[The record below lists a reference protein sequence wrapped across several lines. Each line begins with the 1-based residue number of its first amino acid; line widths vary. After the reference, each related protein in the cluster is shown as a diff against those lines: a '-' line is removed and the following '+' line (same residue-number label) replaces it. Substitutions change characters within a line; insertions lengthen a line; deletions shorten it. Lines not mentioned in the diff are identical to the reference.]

1 MKTFSFSSFFIRLQF
16 NKHGI
21 LREEGFLT
29 PNKYDP
35 EAISLWLP
43 LSKNVVGLDLDTAKY
58 ILANIGDH
66 FCQLVISEKE
76 VMSTIEPH
84 SKINLCWSHLCFHS
98 FMWSSKLLC
107 GSCVY
112 LEIPYKTWVS
122 LFSESHC
129 ELLSTALCPS
139 QGGGKGRVIPPFF
152 VSSCFSIYQI
162 SFPITKC

>member
-1 MKTFSFSSFFIRLQF
+1 MGFLPSPSFHRLQF

-84 SKINLCWSHLCFHS
+84 SKIHLYYNNLYFDS
-98 FMWSSKLLC
+98 FMWHFGLLI
-107 GSCVY
+107 CVKIDRVC
-112 LEIPYKTWVS
+112 LEMS
-122 LFSESHC
+122 
-129 ELLSTALCPS
+129 
-139 QGGGKGRVIPPFF
+139 
-152 VSSCFSIYQI
+152 
-162 SFPITKC
+162 

>member
-1 MKTFSFSSFFIRLQF
+1 MNWNQYSIWGDKAFFSFSPFSIRLQF

-84 SKINLCWSHLCFHS
+84 SKINLMLK
-98 FMWSSKLLC
+98 SSVFSQLYMKL
-107 GSCVY
+107 
-112 LEIPYKTWVS
+112 
-122 LFSESHC
+122 
-129 ELLSTALCPS
+129 
-139 QGGGKGRVIPPFF
+139 
-152 VSSCFSIYQI
+152 
-162 SFPITKC
+162 

>member
-1 MKTFSFSSFFIRLQF
+1 MYGVHVCSTGIDSREELQTNETLRWWLFLPCSFHRLQF

-84 SKINLCWSHLCFHS
+84 SKINL
-98 FMWSSKLLC
+98 
-107 GSCVY
+107 Y
-112 LEIPYKTWVS
+112 
-122 LFSESHC
+122 
-129 ELLSTALCPS
+129 
-139 QGGGKGRVIPPFF
+139 
-152 VSSCFSIYQI
+152 
-162 SFPITKC
+162 

>member
-1 MKTFSFSSFFIRLQF
+1 MILNQYSIWGDKGFFFFSPFFIRLQF

-84 SKINLCWSHLCFHS
+84 SKSN
-98 FMWSSKLLC
+98 
-107 GSCVY
+107 
-112 LEIPYKTWVS
+112 
-122 LFSESHC
+122 
-129 ELLSTALCPS
+129 
-139 QGGGKGRVIPPFF
+139 
-152 VSSCFSIYQI
+152 
-162 SFPITKC
+162 

>member
-1 MKTFSFSSFFIRLQF
+1 MMGFLPSPSFHRLQF

-84 SKINLCWSHLCFHS
+84 SKIHLYYNNLYFDS
-98 FMWSSKLLC
+98 FM
-107 GSCVY
+107 
-112 LEIPYKTWVS
+112 
-122 LFSESHC
+122 
-129 ELLSTALCPS
+129 
-139 QGGGKGRVIPPFF
+139 
-152 VSSCFSIYQI
+152 
-162 SFPITKC
+162 

>member
-1 MKTFSFSSFFIRLQF
+1 MLHASDKYVLLVSVVTLIDWNEFKEVHHWGDEGFFSFSPFFIRLQF

-84 SKINLCWSHLCFHS
+84 SKIN
-98 FMWSSKLLC
+98 
-107 GSCVY
+107 
-112 LEIPYKTWVS
+112 
-122 LFSESHC
+122 
-129 ELLSTALCPS
+129 
-139 QGGGKGRVIPPFF
+139 
-152 VSSCFSIYQI
+152 
-162 SFPITKC
+162 